1 MTIIERDSLKK
12 RNQKIY
18 THSVAWGNP
27 YKNPPNNLPRVLFT
41 FESLEH
47 RPDKIR
53 GRKIDKIL
61 ERLKS
66 QGIYG
71 YYQCFDCDTINTI
84 KWSEEAKQRVRVS
97 RLKKRLT
104 KSFGFPLFWMEEL
117 QKQISSKPAHYGVVN
132 LNS

>member
-1 MTIIERDSLKK
+1 MTIIDLDSLKK

-27 YKNPPNNLPRVLFT
+27 YKDPPNNLPRVLFS

-47 RPDKIR
+47 RPDAKR

-61 ERLKS
+61 EKLKA
-66 QGIYG
+66 QEIYG
-71 YYQCFDCDTINTI
+71 YYQCFDCDTINTV
-84 KWSEEAKQRVRVS
+84 KWSEESKQRVRVS

-104 KSFGFPLFWMEEL
+104 KSFGFLLFWMEQL
-117 QKQISSKPAHYGVVN
+117 QKTISEKPDYYGVVN
-132 LNS
+132 ISV